1 MKGKQKRTYD
11 VDFKREAVRLADG
24 EGVKDRQ
31 VERDLGLYQGA
42 IRTWRKE
49 LEADSE
55 AAFPG
60 AGHQKPLEEE
70 NRRLRRELEIA
81 REERD
86 ILKKAVAIFSKTPK
100 AGSGS

>member
-1 MKGKQKRTYD
+1 MKGNPKKRYD
-11 VDFKREAVRLADG
+11 GDFKREAVRIADAA
-24 EGVKDRQ
+24 EVTDRQ

-49 LEADSE
+49 LEADPE
-55 AAFPG
+55 ASFPG
-60 AGHQKPLEEE
+60 TGHQKPLEEE
-70 NRRLRRELEIA
+70 VRRLRRKLEIA

-100 AGSGS
+100 IGSSS

>member
-11 VDFKREAVRLADG
+11 ADFKREAVRLADG
-24 EGVKDRQ
+24 EGVTDRQ

-49 LEADSE
+49 LDADSG

-60 AGHQKPLEEE
+60 TGHQKPLEEE
-70 NRRLRRELEIA
+70 NRRLRRELDIA